1 MPARRKPIGLLILV
15 VILGVIIGSSL
26 AEVIAYVLPG
36 ESVVEKFL
44 TKSITPGFAPTG
56 LDIGALILTIGIKV
70 KVNVM
75 GILGIVLASYLYRW
89 Y

>member
-1 MPARRKPIGLLILV
+1 MPARRKPLGLLILV
-15 VILGVIIGSSL
+15 MIVGVIVGSSL

-44 TKSITPGFAPTG
+44 TTSLSPGFEPTTV
-56 LDIGALILTIGIKV
+56 DIGALLLTLGIKL